1 MKNPPNLIDSLH
13 MQDTSISRGFS
24 ICFGQQGGYL
34 ALGGF
39 NKTYHSPKDSIK
51 YVPYDATHGQYRVH
65 WKNIK
70 FQGRTLQISEYTL
83 NVGKGAYIDSGT
95 TMFYA
100 PAPIVE

>member
-1 MKNPPNLIDSLH
+1 MKNS
-13 MQDTSISRGFS
+13 SISNAFS

-39 NKTYHSPKDSIK
+39 NKTYHSKQDTIK
-51 YVPYDATHGQYRVH
+51 YVPYDSQFGQYRVH

-70 FQGRTLQISEYTL
+70 FQGRTLDIQESSL
-83 NVGKGAYIDSGT
+83 NQGKGAYIDSGT

-100 PAPIVE
+100 PAPIAE